1 MSHHSSASAKQLASK
16 LGLEKLRAA
25 GDEKINSICTCRDEL
40 KEHLAPVREWK
51 KEVDAQLKAV
61 GKSRNQDDLDRSL
74 DPYLGLPQGSAVA
87 GSSVALELEDDLG
100 RPKEREA
107 DGSEERLEEIMIK
120 SYGYNPYLPEPS
132 DSNPE
137 EANEQETDLI
147 SNEDVSTSD
156 DVSPSD
162 NASADVDR
170 GRTGLS
176 PELNA
181 MSVERSTFGEC
192 HGRPL
197 NVEDLMALDEG
208 HTAGGQLPEP
218 LRANPIAKK
227 ARLEQKTKNKAPTL
241 IDFSD
246 DEDDDDGELII
257 TQVTAA
263 DDLAMLA

>member
-51 KEVDAQLKAV
+51 KEVDAQLKAM
-61 GKSRNQDDLDRSL
+61 GNLRRQDDLDRSL
-74 DPYLGLPQGSAVA
+74 DPYLGQPQDSAVA
-87 GSSVALELEDDLG
+87 ASSVALDLEDDLG

-107 DGSEERLEEIMIK
+107 DGLEERLEEIMVK
-120 SYGYNPYLPEPS
+120 SYGYNPYLLEPS
-132 DSNPE
+132 DSNPKE
-137 EANEQETDLI
+137 TTEQETESTAID
-147 SNEDVSTSD
+147 NVSTSD
-156 DVSPSD
+156 GMSLSN

-170 GRTGLS
+170 GRTGLT

-181 MSVERSTFGEC
+181 MSVEKSTFEEC
-192 HGRPL
+192 HGRSL
-197 NVEDLMALDEG
+197 SVEDLMALDEG
-208 HTAGGQLPEP
+208 TTVAWGLPEP
-218 LRANPIAKK
+218 LRADPAAKK
-227 ARLEQKTKNKAPTL
+227 ARIVQKTKKKAPAL
-241 IDFSD
+241 IDFSE